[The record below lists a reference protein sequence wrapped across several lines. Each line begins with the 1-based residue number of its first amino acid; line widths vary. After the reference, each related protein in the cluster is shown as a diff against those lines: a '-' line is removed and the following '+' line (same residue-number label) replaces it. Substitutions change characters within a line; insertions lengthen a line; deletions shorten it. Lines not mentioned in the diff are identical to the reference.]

1 MAAAPL
7 DSSSTPPDA
16 PQSTDSTRPHGD
28 FMEDLDPQCT
38 RKRPRLDS
46 GSGAVES
53 LSIDEAAISRM
64 SESTPAAPAT
74 PGTTDHDVPVSAAPA
89 SRVTINVKSP
99 TSDTMATDS
108 LNPTSEHPGA
118 GPPNATPAAD
128 SPQIVSISS
137 TPEQSP
143 EIEVADLEDMDQDP
157 NTSTWRTLGEALQDP
172 VTPEVVQLQEQ
183 PPLSASFPKLRDA
196 DDPREN
202 LEGISAI
209 IEKGNDHDVGVFLAV
224 KHWFDEIVQTLD
236 QSTDATYV
244 DDRIFWEDLPLLVES
259 LLRRA

>member
-16 PQSTDSTRPHGD
+16 TQSTDSTRPHGD
-28 FMEDLDPQCT
+28 SMEDLDPQST

-64 SESTPAAPAT
+64 SKPTSAAPAT
-74 PGTTDHDVPVSAAPA
+74 SGTTDHDVPASTAPA

-108 LNPTSEHPGA
+108 LDTTAEHTGA
-118 GPPNATPAAD
+118 GPPNAALAAD
-128 SPQIVSISS
+128 SPKVVSISS
-137 TPEQSP
+137 TPAQSP

-157 NTSTWRTLGEALQDP
+157 NTSTWRTLGGALRDP
-172 VTPEVVQLQEQ
+172 VTSEVKQLQGQ
-183 PPLSASFPKLRDA
+183 PPLSDSFPKLRDA
-196 DDPREN
+196 DDLREN

-209 IEKGNDHDVGVFLAV
+209 IEKGM
-224 KHWFDEIVQTLD
+224 
-236 QSTDATYV
+236 QSVSNNLGAG
-244 DDRIFWEDLPLLVES
+244 LKLLGTNGAGPRRNS
-259 LLRRA
+259 TRCWCLLGREALVR

>member
-16 PQSTDSTRPHGD
+16 PQSTDSTHPHGD

-209 IEKGNDHDVGVFLAV
+209 IEKGM
-224 KHWFDEIVQTLD
+224 
-236 QSTDATYV
+236 QSVSNILGAC
-244 DDRIFWEDLPLLVES
+244 LKLLGTNGTGPGRNRPRCWC
-259 LLRRA
+259 LLGCEALVR